1 MKIRP
6 LSAGDY
12 DALYSLWTSCP
23 GMGLNSVDDSPEG
36 IARFIARNP
45 ETCLAAVD
53 DDGRL
58 VGAILAG
65 HDGRRGHISH
75 TAVSP
80 DVQGQGIGRSLVEAV
95 LEAFSALGISKVTLV
110 VFERN
115 RNGNA
120 FWEKMGFGVRE
131 DLVYRDRA
139 LADMT
144 RYDT

>member
-1 MKIRP
+1 MEIRP
-6 LSAGDY
+6 LSPGDY
-12 DALYSLWTSCP
+12 DALYALWTSCA

-36 IARFIARNP
+36 IARFLAKNP
-45 ETCLAAVD
+45 DTCLAAVD
-53 DDGRL
+53 EDGRL

-65 HDGRRGHISH
+65 SDGRRGHISH

-80 DVQGQGIGRSLVEAV
+80 DVQGRGIGTRLVEAV
-95 LEAFSALGISKVTLV
+95 LDAFKAQGIIKVTLV

-115 RNGNA
+115 KKGNA
-120 FWEKMGFGVRE
+120 FWEKMGFGVRG

-139 LADMT
+139 IADMT